1 MRILNEIGYVDSN
14 FKYILEIIEKV
25 DLSTLNRLV
34 EDYTMNTSNKIKSTI
49 KLISSKK
56 EENEYSQLREL
67 VAEIIE
73 NDDAQKGNKIK
84 SSLLN
89 PHDEYTDRI
98 DSDLLKYLMTLRFL
112 KLRDFKFYILN
123 LLNYFRYVQ
132 KRIVIDSYKI
142 ENRTWKKM
150 RI

>member
-25 DLSTLNRLV
+25 DLSTLNRLI

-73 NDDAQKGNKIK
+73 NDDNAKGNKK
-84 SSLLN
+84 SNLLN

-123 LLNYFRYVQ
+123 LLNYF
-132 KRIVIDSYKI
+132 K
-142 ENRTWKKM
+142 
-150 RI
+150 